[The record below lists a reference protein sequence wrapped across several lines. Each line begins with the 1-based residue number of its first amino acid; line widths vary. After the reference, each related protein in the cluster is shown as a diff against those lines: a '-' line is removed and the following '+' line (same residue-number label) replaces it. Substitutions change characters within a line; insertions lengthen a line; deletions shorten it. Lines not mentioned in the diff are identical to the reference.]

1 MGFKLVIMATGPN
14 DTHLTEQQA
23 DEWPERLRELIP
35 DIEIAS
41 CPSVEE
47 AMDVI
52 GDADAAFGD
61 VIPELFDRAGRLR
74 WIQSP
79 RAAPKAGY
87 YHPALIDSDVVVTNM
102 RGIFSDHIG
111 AHVMAFMLAFSRGM
125 HVYVPQQL
133 RREWK
138 KGAPTV
144 YLREATAVIVGV
156 GGIGAEAAR
165 LCSSFGIT
173 VLGVDARVT
182 EPPSGV
188 SELYDPDRLHEVL
201 PRADFLI
208 VTVPD
213 TPETRGMFAAPL
225 FRLMKSTAY
234 LINIGRGATV
244 VLDDLVEALRGGEIA
259 GAGLDVYEIEP
270 LPRDHP
276 LWTTPGVLMTP
287 HMAAD
292 GPYVEERR
300 AEVFMDNCVRFD
312 EGRELRNVVD
322 KARWF

>member
-1 MGFKLVIMATGPN
+1 MGFKLVIMANGPIH
-14 DTHLTEQQA
+14 THITEQQA
-23 DEWPERLRELIP
+23 EEWPRRLRELVP

-47 AMDVI
+47 AMDAI
-52 GDADAAFGD
+52 GEADAVFGD
-61 VIPELFDRAGRLR
+61 VIPELFDRASRLR

-79 RAAPKAGY
+79 RAAPRPGY
-87 YHPALIDSDVVVTNM
+87 YHPALVDSDVVVTNM

-111 AHVMAFMLAFSRGM
+111 PHIMAFLLAFSRGM
-125 HVYVPQQL
+125 QVYLPQQL

-156 GGIGAEAAR
+156 GSIGGEAAR
-165 LCSSFGIT
+165 LCSHFGIT
-173 VLGVDARVT
+173 VIGVDARVT
-182 EPPSGV
+182 EPPPGV
-188 SELYDPDRLHEVL
+188 SELYEPDRLNEVL

-213 TPETRGMFAAPL
+213 TPETRGMFAAPV

-234 LINIGRGATV
+234 LINIGRGPTV
-244 VLDDLVEALRGGEIA
+244 VLDDLVEALRVGEIA
-259 GAGLDVYEIEP
+259 GAGLDVYETEP
-270 LPRDHP
+270 LPADHP
-276 LWTTPGVLMTP
+276 LWTTPGALMTP

-300 AEVFMDNCVRFD
+300 AEVFIDNCVRFD

>member
-1 MGFKLVIMATGPN
+1 MGFRLLIICTGPSETHLNQHQAEEWPRRLAKLV
-14 DTHLTEQQA
+14 
-23 DEWPERLRELIP
+23 P
-35 DIEIAS
+35 DIQIDS
-41 CPSVEE
+41 CHSVEE

-52 GDADAAFGD
+52 GEADAAFGE
-61 VIPELFDRAGRLR
+61 VIPELFQRAKRLQ
-74 WIQSP
+74 WVQSP

-111 AHVMAFMLAFSRGM
+111 AHIMSFVLAFSRGL
-125 HVYVPQQL
+125 HVYLPQQL

-138 KGAPTV
+138 SGAPVV
-144 YLREATAVIVGV
+144 YLPEATAVIVGV
-156 GGIGAEAAR
+156 GAIGSEVAR
-165 LCSSFGIT
+165 LCSEFGMT
-173 VLGVDARVT
+173 VVGVDARTT
-182 EPPSGV
+182 EPPPGV
-188 SELYDPDRLHEVL
+188 SNLYTPDRLPEVL

-208 VTVPD
+208 VTVPE
-213 TPETRGMFAAPL
+213 TPETRRMFAASV
-225 FRLMKSTAY
+225 FRLMKPTAY

-259 GAGLDVYEIEP
+259 GAGLDVYETEP
-270 LPRDHP
+270 LPADHL
-276 LWTTPGVLMTP
+276 LWTTPGALMTP

-312 EGRELRNVVD
+312 EGRELRNIVD
-322 KARWF
+322 KAKWF